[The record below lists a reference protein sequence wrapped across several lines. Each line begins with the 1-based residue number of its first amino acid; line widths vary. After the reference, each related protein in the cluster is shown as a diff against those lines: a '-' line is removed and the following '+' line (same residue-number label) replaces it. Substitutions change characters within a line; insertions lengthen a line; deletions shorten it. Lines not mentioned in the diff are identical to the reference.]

1 MASNQELHDAVL
13 KGNAEAARKT
23 TEELLA
29 AGSDPEDLINT
40 AMIPA
45 MDEVGRRYDAGEY
58 YIPELLI
65 AARAMKMSLELLR
78 PLLTDKGAE
87 PVGKVVI
94 GTVAGDQHDIGKNLV
109 GSMLEG
115 AGFGIIDLGTD
126 VSPKAFVEAVKESGA
141 TIVAMSSLL
150 TTTMPAMKGVLE
162 ELDSNGL
169 RGKVRVMVG
178 GAPLTQKVADELGA
192 DGYGSNANAAVKV
205 ARDFTD
211 A

>member
-13 KGNAEAARKT
+13 KGNAEAARKA

-126 VSPKAFVEAVKESGA
+126 VEPAAFVAGWGCSA
-141 TIVAMSSLL
+141 SALSSS
-150 TTTMPAMKGVLE
+150 AW
-162 ELDSNGL
+162 
-169 RGKVRVMVG
+169 
-178 GAPLTQKVADELGA
+178 
-192 DGYGSNANAAVKV
+192 
-205 ARDFTD
+205 
-211 A
+211 